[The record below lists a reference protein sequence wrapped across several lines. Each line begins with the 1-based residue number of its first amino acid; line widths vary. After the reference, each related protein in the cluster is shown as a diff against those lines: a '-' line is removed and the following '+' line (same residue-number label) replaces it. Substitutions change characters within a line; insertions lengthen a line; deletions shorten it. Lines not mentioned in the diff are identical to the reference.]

1 MFHDIAGQAVASFN
15 SVHTERHNS
24 VMESFHYV
32 NLTCSSGKKVHG
44 ALSRLTA
51 TREIF
56 ITADF
61 ELETSRKEV
70 TGWLENNPRCGL
82 KLLATCSLISVF
94 FTSICMQNDN
104 KKYLL
109 FCNDFYCLKK
119 AEGVGVVSKI
129 KELPID

>member
-1 MFHDIAGQAVASFN
+1 MLNNIAGQAFASFN
-15 SVHTERHNS
+15 FVHTERHNS

-82 KLLATCSLISVF
+82 KLLAVCSLISVF

-109 FCNDFYCLKK
+109 F
-119 AEGVGVVSKI
+119 
-129 KELPID
+129 

>member
-1 MFHDIAGQAVASFN
+1 MFNNVAGQAFASFN
-15 SVHTERHNS
+15 FVHTERHNS
-24 VMESFHYV
+24 VKESFHYV

-44 ALSRLTA
+44 VLSRLTA
-51 TREIF
+51 AREIF

-82 KLLATCSLISVF
+82 KLLAVCSLISVF
-94 FTSICMQNDN
+94 FTSICMQNIN

-109 FCNDFYCLKK
+109 F
-119 AEGVGVVSKI
+119 
-129 KELPID
+129 

>member
-1 MFHDIAGQAVASFN
+1 MFNNVAGQAFASFN
-15 SVHTERHNS
+15 FVHTERHNS

-51 TREIF
+51 TRETF

-61 ELETSRKEV
+61 ELETSQKEV

-82 KLLATCSLISVF
+82 KLLAVCSLISVF

-109 FCNDFYCLKK
+109 F
-119 AEGVGVVSKI
+119 
-129 KELPID
+129 

>member
-1 MFHDIAGQAVASFN
+1 MFDNIAGQAFASFN
-15 SVHTERHNS
+15 FVHTERHNS

-44 ALSRLTA
+44 ALSRLKA

-61 ELETSRKEV
+61 ELETSQKEV

-82 KLLATCSLISVF
+82 KLLGICSLISVF
-94 FTSICMQNDN
+94 FSSICVQNDN
-104 KKYLL
+104 EKYLL
-109 FCNDFYCLKK
+109 F
-119 AEGVGVVSKI
+119 
-129 KELPID
+129 